1 MVIAKIG
8 KVHHWPRQKPRNSA
22 VSPRLYR
29 SSLSES
35 VLQAIE
41 IAQLVSGWAL
51 SAMDEKTTS
60 LERAF
65 ELAKSGLCNSVTDIE
80 RSLKAEG
87 YSCQQLTGLILR
99 KQLSTLIRNSK
110 E

>member
-1 MVIAKIG
+1 MATLFEVAAHKRG
-8 KVHHWPRQKPRNSA
+8 QRNADPLEGASFGIL
-22 VSPRLYR
+22 SP
-29 SSLSES
+29 S
-35 VLQAIE
+35 VM
-41 IAQLVSGWAL
+41 L

>member
-1 MVIAKIG
+1 VCTITDRGQRDADPLEGASFGIL
-8 KVHHWPRQKPRNSA
+8 
-22 VSPRLYR
+22 SP
-29 SSLSES
+29 S
-35 VLQAIE
+35 VM
-41 IAQLVSGWAL
+41 L

-60 LERAF
+60 MERAF

>member
-1 MVIAKIG
+1 MHTAHGPGGVSLQFVLVRRG
-8 KVHHWPRQKPRNSA
+8 RPPSA
-22 VSPRLYR
+22 GASFGMLSP
-29 SSLSES
+29 S
-35 VLQAIE
+35 VM
-41 IAQLVSGWAL
+41 L

-60 LERAF
+60 LERAY

-80 RSLKAEG
+80 QSLKAEG
-87 YSCQQLTGLILR
+87 YSCEQLTGPILR